1 MAIASIIESS
11 GVHLIKP
18 VMVVLT
24 VKSNELILNM
34 DDLRLAWGCLETG
47 SMPFIASKYC

>member
-11 GVHLIKP
+11 RVHLIKP

-24 VKSNELILNM
+24 IKSNELILNM
-34 DDLRLAWGCLETG
+34 DDLRLSWGCLEMR
-47 SMPFIASKYC
+47 SMPCIASKYC